1 MLCVYIVSMPTQAQ
15 REANKRYRQKNYEK
29 IKAINNKSNRKT
41 YAISK
46 DKYRIKAQK
55 NYEKTKNYRDVENM
69 GKTLYTLF
77 DI

>member
-1 MLCVYIVSMPTQAQ
+1 MPTQAQ

-29 IKAINNKSNRKT
+29 IKLINNKSNRKT

-46 DKYRIKAQK
+46 DKYRIKAQE
-55 NYEKTKNYRDVENM
+55 NYIKTRNYRDIENM
-69 GKTLYTLF
+69 GKTLTALF